1 MSREYTYLVLEAMEQ
16 GLIDPKELAEQ
27 LAFWVSERDMKQFY
41 WTINFPYFESVED

>member
-27 LAFWVSERDMKQFY
+27 LAFWVTERDMKQFY
-41 WTINFPYFESVED
+41 NVNFPYFESVEN